1 MPAVKKPL
9 FSIDF
14 SPSYVAT
21 TSCVHLTDSLG
32 VVART
37 HVFAGPIK
45 KLLLDTARSESAEL
59 HILGQRFYLF
69 GRARFA
75 QSRAQRMA
83 PVWRIPFG
91 WDLIR

>member
-59 HILGQRFYLF
+59 HILGRSDSTYSV
-69 GRARFA
+69 ARD
-75 QSRAQRMA
+75 SPS
-83 PVWRIPFG
+83 PVLSAWHRCGESHSAGI
-91 WDLIR
+91 